1 MAGLKRTDNKGRI
14 LKDGETQRK
23 DGTYRFTYTD
33 ADGVRHDVYSKRL
46 VPTDRLPPGCKDDLC
61 LREKERST
69 AIWKTASRLRSKTK
83 LRSMICSSCIW
94 QTSPS

>member
-61 LREKERST
+61 LREKERK
-69 AIWKTASRLRSKTK
+69 INRDL
-83 LRSMICSSCIW
+83 
-94 QTSPS
+94 